1 MTFRHHPS
9 PNFGPRKDGD
19 RISLVILHY
28 TGMETAAAALDRLCD
43 PAAEVSAHYLVD
55 TDGEIW
61 SLVDESQRAWH
72 AGLSYWD
79 GETDINSR
87 SIGIEIQNQGPG
99 LETHPF
105 PRPQMDAVSLLCQDV
120 MLRHRIGPAG
130 VLGHSDISVGRKV
143 DPGPEF
149 PWARLAADGVG
160 FWVDGAARPELDED
174 RALAALRAIGYALD
188 APMTTLA
195 AFRLHWV
202 PEVAADAPLDP
213 LTMYRLQTLAARMSG
228 L

>member
-1 MTFRHHPS
+1 MSVQHRTS
-9 PNFGPRKDGD
+9 PNFGPRKGGD
-19 RISLVILHY
+19 KINLLILHY
-28 TGMETAAAALDRLCD
+28 TGMETAQASLDRLCD
-43 PAAEVSAHYLVD
+43 PEAEVSAHYLVD
-55 TDGEIW
+55 TDGSIW
-61 SLVDESQRAWH
+61 SLVDESMRAWH
-72 AGLSYWD
+72 AGVAYWA

-99 LETHPF
+99 CEPDPF
-105 PRPQMDAVSLLCQDV
+105 PRPQMAAVSLLCQDI
-120 MLRHRIGPAG
+120 MLRHRIAPGG
-130 VLGHSDISVGRKV
+130 VLGHSDIAVGRKV

-149 PWARLAADGVG
+149 PWARLASEGVG
-160 FWVDGAARPELDED
+160 LWVDGAARPELNED

-202 PEVAADAPLDP
+202 PEVAPDAPLDP
-213 LTMYRLQTLAARMSG
+213 LTMYRLQTLAERMAG